1 MEKLKLIIAMLIVGS
16 IGIFVH
22 YIPISST
29 LIATARALIGTI
41 FLFILILLQKK
52 AINWKKV
59 RENSLYLLVSGAF
72 IGFNWIFLFEAYQY
86 TSIAI
91 ATLCY
96 YMAPAFVILLAPFV
110 LKEKISGFNLLCT
123 GFAILG
129 AVLISGVLSG
139 GESRLL
145 GIGYGLVAAL
155 LYASIMILNKK
166 TKGLSGLELTF
177 FQLLAAAA
185 VMLPYALLTE
195 DISSVSWTSQIIGL
209 LIFVGIVHTG
219 LVYQLFFSAM
229 NKLPTQTSSLLS
241 YIDPITA
248 IFLSAIIL
256 NQTLTLI
263 QVLGTLLIL
272 GSAISNEFFTQKSNA
287 RKSLETISQNIS

>member
-139 GESRLL
+139 GESSLL

-209 LIFVGIVHTG
+209 LLFVGIVHTG

>member
-110 LKEKISGFNLLCT
+110 LKEKISGFNLLCS

-139 GESRLL
+139 GESSLL

-209 LIFVGIVHTG
+209 LLFVGIVHTG

>member
-22 YIPISST
+22 YIPISSA
-29 LIATARALIGTI
+29 LIAAARAVIGTL
-41 FLFILILLQKK
+41 FLLLVILTQRKK
-52 AINWKKV
+52 INWPIV
-59 RENSLYLLVSGAF
+59 RKNGLYLMISGAA

-86 TSIAI
+86 TSVAI

-96 YMAPAFVILLAPFV
+96 YMAPAFVVLLAPLA
-110 LKEKISGFNLLCT
+110 LKETMTRFNFICT
-123 GFAILG
+123 GFAIFG

-139 GESRLL
+139 GDGNLL
-145 GIGYGLVAAL
+145 GVGYGLSAAV
-155 LYASIMILNKK
+155 LYASIIILNKK

-177 FQLLAAAA
+177 FQLLAAAT
-185 VMLPYALLTE
+185 VMVPYILLTE
-195 DISSVSWTSQIIGL
+195 DLSVVQWTPQIIGL
-209 LIFVGIVHTG
+209 LLVVGIVHTG

-256 NQTLTLI
+256 KQDLTLI
-263 QVLGTLLIL
+263 QVIGTLFIL
-272 GSAISNEFFTQKSNA
+272 GSALSNEFLQEAFNLAVQSKGKA
-287 RKSLETISQNIS
+287 RRA